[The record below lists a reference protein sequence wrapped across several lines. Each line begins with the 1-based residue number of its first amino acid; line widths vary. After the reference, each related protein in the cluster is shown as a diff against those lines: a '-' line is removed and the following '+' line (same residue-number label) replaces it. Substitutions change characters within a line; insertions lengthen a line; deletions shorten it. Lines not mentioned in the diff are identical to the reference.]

1 MESDTRG
8 DSGGSAERVGQEWD
22 QGWCFL
28 SPATRGSRLRM
39 ARSTQGLLWVLEK
52 PDGTGLGSP
61 RGDGRGG

>member
-1 MESDTRG
+1 MTL
-8 DSGGSAERVGQEWD
+8 VGLQSVWGQDWD
-22 QGWCFL
+22 EGWCFL

-61 RGDGRGG
+61 RGDGGGG